1 VKTDLASENRL
12 TLKINLYSG
21 FCICSAKQL
30 LQIDLLRKQLLIMK
44 SDHLLMQ
51 PVRAFKSAL
60 SPPCSSIGNCDVEV
74 LYPSG
79 VNCMEGIG
87 GATSALPATHTIQA
101 IVRSTDMPVP
111 WDDTRPLALQSLSL
125 AKPIT
130 VDRLETQGDNR
141 STRRYQHSLRVV
153 FTEFSRF
160 YVVRFVENRLWL
172 TELNPECVGRA
183 WLNASRSEEEFQT
196 VGFTAQIVC
205 QSGTAQPTLA
215 LCLMPQLS
223 EPVFGQCDQARLNQL
238 AQATALSQICNEP
251 SRPSRYRMRVKEAGW
266 QLQPVKRNSQRVKP
280 WANVRQS
287 HRSAASPH
295 RHAPGSFASLTSSSD
310 VTNAS
315 VDFKGTNLWELENC
329 HA

>member
-1 VKTDLASENRL
+1 VTTDLAPENRL

-44 SDHLLMQ
+44 SDHLFTQ
-51 PVRAFKSAL
+51 PVRALKPAL

-79 VNCMEGIG
+79 VNDVESIG
-87 GATSALPATHTIQA
+87 GATSALHATQTIHA
-101 IVRSTDMPVP
+101 IVRPTDMPVP

-125 AKPIT
+125 TKPIT
-130 VDRLETQGDNR
+130 VDWLEIQGANH
-141 STRRYQHSLRVV
+141 STRRYQQSLRVA
-153 FTEFSRF
+153 FTEISRF

-183 WLNASRSEEEFQT
+183 WLNASRSTEEFQT

-205 QSGTAQPTLA
+205 QSGTSQPTLA
-215 LCLMPQLS
+215 LSLMPQLN
-223 EPVFGQCDQARLNQL
+223 EPMFGQCDQARLNQL
-238 AQATALSQICNEP
+238 TQATAITQIFNDT
-251 SRPSRYRMRVKEAGW
+251 SRSAPYRMSVKDAGW
-266 QLQPVKRNSQRVKP
+266 QLQPVKRNSQRHKP

-287 HRSAASPH
+287 HRSAESTK
-295 RHAPGSFASLTSSSD
+295 RRLPGSFASFTSSSD
-310 VTNAS
+310 VTNGGIDYK
-315 VDFKGTNLWELENC
+315 VTNPWELENC